1 MAETKKRGRRW
12 APIHPVNT
20 HAGHLAQF
28 LRHQVD
34 TSGKTLAVL
43 AGEVG
48 YSKSQV
54 SSLLGGRIPP
64 RRFVIALISATVPN
78 PLHERRQAEA
88 LRLLH
93 DAEHPP
99 RTSASTVPAQAG
111 AVTLAQTQADQIQ
124 VYERLTRAL
133 EQEGE
138 LRKAAE
144 NSARLIWVLLGMVN
158 RLDDRVRVLSG
169 ERDRLA
175 RQVAGGTVEAAEMRL
190 IRAEEQKAKAESEL
204 RRAEEKKKQAESLA
218 DRLREE
224 IEVLTDEL
232 DRLRGDGPSPHDD
245 LPRQDVRLYEGPTGD
260 AEADDIDT
268 ALARAAAV
276 NDEDSDTIDRIST
289 EITGGPAMVETVPVI
304 VPDNAPTSPDVAN
317 KPAAQLKQEAEAAAE
332 SGNAA
337 EAAFLYGALATLTSA
352 YLGARHTD
360 SLNHRDFHAEWTG
373 EAGDPATARDLHA
386 NLIEDHTHALGPDHE
401 HTLTSRN
408 NHAYWTG
415 EAGDPATARDLHAA
429 LVTDRTRILGPDHEH
444 TLISRNN
451 HANYTGEAGDPATAR
466 DLHAALVTDRTR
478 ILGPDDNDTLLSRH
492 NHAHWT
498 GRAGAPATARD
509 LHANLIEDHTH
520 ALGPDHKDT
529 LDSRHEHAYW
539 TGEAGDPATARDLY
553 AALVTDRT
561 RILGPVHKDTLLS
574 RNNHANYTG
583 EAGDPATARDLH
595 ANLVED
601 LTHALGPDHKDTLDS
616 RHEHRRWEKEAG
628 KPPLAG

>member
-34 TSGKTLAVL
+34 ASGKTLAVL

-54 SSLLGGRIPP
+54 SHLLGGRIPP
-64 RRFVIALISATVPN
+64 RHFVVALISATVPD
-78 PLHERRQAEA
+78 LLRERRQADA
-88 LRLLH
+88 LQLLH
-93 DAEHPP
+93 AAEHPP
-99 RTSASTVPAQAG
+99 RTSAPTVPAQAG
-111 AVTLAQTQADQIQ
+111 AVTLAQQADQIQ

-138 LRKAAE
+138 LRQAAE

-175 RQVAGGTVEAAEMRL
+175 GQVAGGAVEAAEKRL
-190 IRAEEQKAKAESEL
+190 TRAEEQKAKAESEL
-204 RRAEEKKKQAESLA
+204 TRAEEKKRQADSLA

-224 IEVLTDEL
+224 IEALTDEL

-245 LPRQDVRLYEGPTGD
+245 LPRQDVHLHEGPKGD

-289 EITGGPAMVETVPVI
+289 EITGNPTMVDMAPPI
-304 VPDNAPTSPDVAN
+304 VPDNALTSPDVAN
-317 KPAAQLKQEAEAAAE
+317 RPAAQLKQEALAAAKR
-332 SGNAA
+332 GDAA
-337 EAAFLYGALATLTSA
+337 EAASLYGALAAVTSA
-352 YLGARHTD
+352 YLGAEHIE
-360 SLNHRDFHAEWTG
+360 SLNYRHHHAYWTG
-373 EAGDPATARDLHA
+373 EAGDSATARDLYPPLIADRTRVLGPDHRDTLASRHNHSSATGNAGDPATARDLHA
-386 NLIEDHTHALGPDHE
+386 TLVTDYTRVLGPDHKD
-401 HTLTSRN
+401 TLNSRH
-408 NHAYWTG
+408 NHAFWTG
-415 EAGDPATARDLHAA
+415 DAGDPATARDLHAT
-429 LVTDRTRILGPDHEH
+429 LVTDYTRVLGPDHEH

-451 HANYTGEAGDPATAR
+451 HALWTGDAGDPATAR
-466 DLHAALVTDRTR
+466 DLHATLVTDRTR
-478 ILGPDDNDTLLSRH
+478 ILGPHHEHTLTSRH

-498 GRAGAPATARD
+498 GEAGDPTAARD
-509 LHANLIEDHTH
+509 LHATLVTDRTRI
-520 ALGPDHKDT
+520 LGPHHKDT
-529 LDSRHEHAYW
+529 LASRHNHARW

-561 RILGPVHKDTLLS
+561 RILGP
-574 RNNHANYTG
+574 
-583 EAGDPATARDLH
+583 
-595 ANLVED
+595 
-601 LTHALGPDHKDTLDS
+601 DHKDTLAS
-616 RHEHRRWEKEAG
+616 RNEHTRWEGEAT
-628 KPPLAG
+628 KRP